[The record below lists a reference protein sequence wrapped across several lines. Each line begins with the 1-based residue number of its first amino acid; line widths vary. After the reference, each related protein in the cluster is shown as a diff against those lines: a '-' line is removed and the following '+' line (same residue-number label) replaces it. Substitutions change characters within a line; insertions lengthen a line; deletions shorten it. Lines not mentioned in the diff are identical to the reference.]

1 MAVPPPATTTA
12 RCSRR
17 TRRIFPAKQT
27 PLISERE
34 RDVLF
39 EALHGRTVEG
49 VAETLFLPRDTVKTY
64 LSRAY
69 ARAGVNNKQAVL
81 KLIDEWELRD

>member
-1 MAVPPPATTTA
+1 M
-12 RCSRR
+12 
-17 TRRIFPAKQT
+17 
-27 PLISERE
+27 
-34 RDVLF
+34 LF